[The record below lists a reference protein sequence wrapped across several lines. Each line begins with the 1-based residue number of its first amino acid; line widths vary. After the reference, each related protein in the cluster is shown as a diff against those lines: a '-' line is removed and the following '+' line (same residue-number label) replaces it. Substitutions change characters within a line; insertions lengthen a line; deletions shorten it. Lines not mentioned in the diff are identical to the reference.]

1 LKLFAN
7 VRFVFAVVTEEI
19 DLESSRSVPT
29 FLREILDEIFV
40 PLLIQRR
47 AATLFL
53 ERYGDCLLLFI
64 KD

>member
-1 LKLFAN
+1 M
-7 VRFVFAVVTEEI
+7 FAVVTEEI